1 MGLTKITYVFS
12 LSFLQLMLKLYP
24 RNPNLLLVFACTA
37 SAKLI
42 QLASLLMVVPRC
54 FADVTVASVGPWR
67 LYSKSEWHMAFHPQ
81 KCTRLP
87 VRKSENVLHFEYV
100 LGSCD
105 GQLDFEYVLA
115 PFR

>member
-1 MGLTKITYVFS
+1 MNQDG
-12 LSFLQLMLKLYP
+12 
-24 RNPNLLLVFACTA
+24 
-37 SAKLI
+37 
-42 QLASLLMVVPRC
+42 
-54 FADVTVASVGPWR
+54 FADVTVAIVGPRR
-67 LYSKSEWHMAFHPQ
+67 LYSRSEWHMAFHPQ